1 MIKKLAAQIANK
13 KQCFPKVTNESIMF
27 GERNEQNVSKFA
39 LFLLLNC
46 KGIRCPFYCNGGGPM
61 YNVLGDCDQCR
72 CKKAIRYEDMSNTF
86 LVDRPAFSSDSG
98 CSRTKGRALH
108 VKNDPDVQVIS
119 YNAAGMLLSFVPDL
133 DVMLELLLEFEADIN
148 TSDYH
153 GRTPL
158 CHCIFIRNNKLA
170 KYMLRRGAIG
180 SITDDELPLLLSEGK

>member
-1 MIKKLAAQIANK
+1 
-13 KQCFPKVTNESIMF
+13 VTNESIMF

-98 CSRTKGRALH
+98 CSKTKGRALH
-108 VKNDPDVQVIS
+108 VKNDPDV
-119 YNAAGMLLSFVPDL
+119 
-133 DVMLELLLEFEADIN
+133 VMLELLLEFEADIN

-158 CHCIFIRNNKLA
+158 RHCIFIRNNKLA